1 MHNYCINKLL
11 NLKEVKV
18 KNIIHADSYVKIFI
32 QTDAREHKCP
42 DCGSLTKRIHD
53 YRTQTIKDL
62 PFQEK
67 DCYLVLKKR
76 RYRCSCGKRF
86 FEVCF
91 RANQCLFQ
99 HIFKDS
105 GYYQLFLSPL

>member
-32 QTDAREHKCP
+32 QTDAREHQCP

-53 YRTQTIKDL
+53 YRTQT
-62 PFQEK
+62 
-67 DCYLVLKKR
+67 
-76 RYRCSCGKRF
+76 
-86 FEVCF
+86 
-91 RANQCLFQ
+91 ANQYFFQ
-99 HIFKDS
+99 HSFKDS
-105 GYYQLFLSPL
+105 AYYQLFLSPSERCSRN